1 MNFSCSSSQG
11 EAVWKQEGS
20 FLLRVF
26 HLTFSS
32 AQGDS
37 ALSFL
42 VLSVEGLMETI
53 ALKLFNSHVSLG
65 STVRPS
71 LDNGFEEQLL
81 QGTGK
86 SVSYGRTSSSKSRR
100 IS

>member
-1 MNFSCSSSQG
+1 
-11 EAVWKQEGS
+11 
-20 FLLRVF
+20 
-26 HLTFSS
+26 
-32 AQGDS
+32 
-37 ALSFL
+37 
-42 VLSVEGLMETI
+42 METI
-53 ALKLFNSHVSLG
+53 ALKLFNSHVSLA

-81 QGTGK
+81 QGAGK